1 MATSFGVWYCRVYKT
16 NNASTQL
23 GWVCLGMQAKW
34 RFVLNVVDNL
44 LILFCRY
51 GCCSDGYT
59 YSQGPNYED
68 CPDTRTGYSLP
79 YYPRDFIASKL
90 DETADTARL
99 SVSWSPPQDDSIV
112 DLYVV
117 RRLWIFNLFE
127 ELLTPKC
134 TFSNDLCLVQ
144 WTYSYL

>member
-1 MATSFGVWYCRVYKT
+1 MF
-16 NNASTQL
+16 
-23 GWVCLGMQAKW
+23 GWVRLGTQAKKMGYQI
-34 RFVLNVVDNL
+34 LQPIPSL
-44 LILFCRY
+44 LFCRY

-79 YYPRDFIASKL
+79 YSPRDFIASKL

-117 RRLWIFNLFE
+117 RRL
-127 ELLTPKC
+127 
-134 TFSNDLCLVQ
+134 
-144 WTYSYL
+144 